1 MTATDSA
8 VTATSVPSP
17 ARPGSPPS
25 GSPRFASVAP
35 VGESPGGAAMRR
47 RRRSGTRGRGV
58 GGKGDP
64 RRIGDDDRELAFD
77 RLHGPAR
84 VDRIAR
90 LDERKELGS
99 LALEDDEGGGRPVV
113 DPDAAG
119 FEVGDEAADADLLA
133 ERVGQVGEVD
143 VTSLREWV
151 ARGGG
156 RRRRGGAGSP
166 PVDPGLLVDPAAAAD
181 PATRT
186 SAGLRGR
193 IVKRWSEAVGY
204 GRRTMPVT
212 VAMRSSASVSAAIP
226 APAWPT
232 TTTCRPPSR
241 ISARQRSPSLC
252 TLATGPWIRTSCH
265 S

>member
-1 MTATDSA
+1 
-8 VTATSVPSP
+8 
-17 ARPGSPPS
+17 
-25 GSPRFASVAP
+25 
-35 VGESPGGAAMRR
+35 MRR

-99 LALEDDEGGGRPVV
+99 LALEEDEGGGRPVV

-133 ERVGQVGEVD
+133 QRVGQVGEVD
-143 VTSLREWV
+143 VTSLWERV

-156 RRRRGGAGSP
+156 RRRSGGTG
-166 PVDPGLLVDPAAAAD
+166 
-181 PATRT
+181 
-186 SAGLRGR
+186 
-193 IVKRWSEAVGY
+193 
-204 GRRTMPVT
+204 GRR
-212 VAMRSSASVSAAIP
+212 RSTPGCS
-226 APAWPT
+226 
-232 TTTCRPPSR
+232 
-241 ISARQRSPSLC
+241 
-252 TLATGPWIRTSCH
+252 WIRRPRRIRRHERRPGCAGGS
-265 S
+265 

>member
-1 MTATDSA
+1 MGSA
-8 VTATSVPSP
+8 ARAIP
-17 ARPGSPPS
+17 AGS
-25 GSPRFASVAP
+25 R
-35 VGESPGGAAMRR
+35 
-47 RRRSGTRGRGV
+47 
-58 GGKGDP
+58 
-64 RRIGDDDRELAFD
+64 DDDRELAFD

-99 LALEDDEGGGRPVV
+99 LALEEDEGGGRPVV

-151 ARGGG
+151 ARGSG
-156 RRRRGGAGSP
+156 RRGCSRRQAAP

-193 IVKRWSEAVGY
+193 IVNRWSEAVGY